1 MVFIILLIII
11 FCIIIFSR
19 KDDLPEYFNP
29 NKAAHVFDLYNRA
42 KPYHFEKWLNNR
54 SLKIEFFYDES
65 PFDHDLFFFSWMGG
79 STRKHSQ
86 IVSILIDHGLNINK
100 TSSTG
105 KNALMGFLDG
115 INPAYLLKA
124 ESENLESV
132 DPKVYLTSGFFEDKL
147 IYFKNLEINYSHLD
161 KNERS
166 IYYYAFKNVI
176 GEDISLYPDLL
187 YICELIKKIFKK
199 QPNTNDFL
207 YLFAEKK
214 INLNT
219 AKRILTQ
226 FYCKYDIKRLNE
238 NFTKNEF
245 NEILIKAQGIETFNK
260 LKQMFK
266 EIAF

>member
-11 FCIIIFSR
+11 FCIIIFLR

-29 NKAAHVFDLYNRA
+29 NKAAHVFDLLNRA
-42 KPYHFEKWLNNR
+42 KPYHFAKWLNNE
-54 SLKIEFFYDES
+54 SLKIEYLYEED
-65 PFDHDLFFFSWMGG
+65 PIDHDLTFFRWMNG
-79 STRKHSQ
+79 STRKDSQ
-86 IVSILIDHGLNINK
+86 IASILIDHGLNINK

-105 KNALMGFLDG
+105 KNALMGFLDVVS
-115 INPAYLLKA
+115 PAYLLKA
-124 ESENLESV
+124 ESENNESV
-132 DPKVYLTSGFFEDKL
+132 DPKVYLLSGFFEDKL
-147 IYFKNLEINYSHLD
+147 IYFKKLEINYSHLD

-187 YICELIKKIFKK
+187 YICELIKKIFHK
-199 QPNTNDFL
+199 QPNKNDFL
-207 YLFAEKK
+207 YLFAEEK

-226 FYCKYDIKRLNE
+226 FYCKYDIRCLNE

-245 NEILIKAQGIETFNK
+245 NDLLIKIHGIETYNK

-266 EIAF
+266 EILF

>member
-29 NKAAHVFDLYNRA
+29 NKAAHTFDLYNKA
-42 KPYHFEKWLNNR
+42 KPYHVEKWLNNR
-54 SLKIEFFYDES
+54 SLKIEFFYDEI
-65 PFDHDLFFFSWMGG
+65 PINHDLTFFGWLEGR
-79 STRKHSQ
+79 TTEYSQ

-115 INPAYLLKA
+115 ISPAYLLKA
-124 ESENLESV
+124 ESENL
-132 DPKVYLTSGFFEDKL
+132 PRVYLKSGFFEDKL
-147 IYFKNLEINYSHLD
+147 IYFKNLGINYSHLD
-161 KNERS
+161 KHECS

-187 YICELIKKIFKK
+187 YICELIKKIFNI
-199 QPNTNDFL
+199 QPNKNDFL
-207 YLFAEKK
+207 HLLVEEK

-226 FYCKYDIKRLNE
+226 FYCKYDIKSLNE
-238 NFTKNEF
+238 NFTI
-245 NEILIKAQGIETFNK
+245 NEINDFLTKKLGIETYNK

-266 EIAF
+266 EILF